1 MASLTSIDTV
11 PGLYYTDNLISSD
24 YSQQIIHY
32 LDNESKWSPITDSPN
47 SRRIQHYGY
56 KYNYKNQNHKEMG
69 TPIPDIFSE
78 LIQTLKQNVQELQL
92 IDSSY
97 SFNQIIVNNYEPGQ
111 GISKHTDIKS
121 YGHVIGCYTIGS
133 GATMRFRKKDK
144 VIDLYVKPNSLYIM
158 SGESRYLWTH
168 EMPSTKTDLYNG
180 KRITRDR
187 RISITFRMVD
197 E

>member
-1 MASLTSIDTV
+1 MASITPIHTV
-11 PGLYYTDNLISSD
+11 PGLYYIENIISSD
-24 YSQQIIHY
+24 YSQQLFHY
-32 LDNESKWSPITDSPN
+32 LDNEAKWSPITDNPN
-47 SRRIQHYGY
+47 SRVVQHYGY
-56 KYNYKNQNHKEMG
+56 KYNYKNHTHKEMG
-69 TPIPDIFSE
+69 TPIPNIFSE
-78 LIQTLKQNVQELQL
+78 LIQTLQKKVQELQL
-92 IDSSY
+92 VDSSY
-97 SFNQIIVNNYEPGQ
+97 SFNQVIVNNYEPSQ

-121 YGHVIGCYTIGS
+121 YGAVIGCYTIGS
-133 GATMRFRKKDK
+133 GATMRFRKKEE
-144 VIDLYVKPNSLYIM
+144 VVDLYVKPDSLYVM